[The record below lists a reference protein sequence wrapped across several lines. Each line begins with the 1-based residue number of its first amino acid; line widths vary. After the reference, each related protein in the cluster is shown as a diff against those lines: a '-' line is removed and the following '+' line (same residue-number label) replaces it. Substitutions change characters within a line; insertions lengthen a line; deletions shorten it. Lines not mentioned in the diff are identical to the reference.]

1 MQNKLSV
8 VVPVINLWNEYTKN
22 CIDTLFASTYP
33 IHQIILIDNASTDC
47 TEAVA
52 SDYAKQ
58 YANFVYIRNA
68 ERRSVSASWNQG
80 TQYAISGG
88 ATHVVVINNDT
99 LLHTHAIENLMA
111 FLDNSEGYG
120 VITGRDISRVVS
132 PNGLETVELVD
143 NVDDHPD
150 FAFFLITAG
159 NYEIMGGFDEEFT
172 PAYFEDNSFAY
183 KTKLAG
189 LKYGSLLSA
198 PFYHF
203 GSRTQN
209 TALGNGQTVCPSPQ
223 FENNRKLYVDMWGG
237 NPGEETYK
245 TKFNK

>member
-1 MQNKLSV
+1 MTNKLSV

-22 CIDTLFASTYP
+22 CIDTLFTSTYP

-47 TEAVA
+47 TETVA
-52 SDYAKQ
+52 SNYDEQ
-58 YANFVYIRNA
+58 FSNFVYIRNT

-80 TQYAISGG
+80 VKYAISGG

-99 LLHTHAIENLMA
+99 LLHSRAIQSLVEL
-111 FLDNSEGYG
+111 LENSEGFG
-120 VITGRDISRVVS
+120 VITGRDIGRIIPPS
-132 PNGLETVELVD
+132 GLEEVELVD
-143 NVDDHPD
+143 GVDEQPD
-150 FAFFLITAG
+150 FAFFLITKE
-159 NYEIMGGFDEEFT
+159 NYEKIGDFDEEFA
-172 PAYFEDNSFAY
+172 PAYFEDNSYAY

-189 LKYGSLLSA
+189 LKYGSLMSA

-209 TALGNGQTVCPSPQ
+209 TALGNGQIVCPSPQ
-223 FENNRKLYVDMWGG
+223 FENNRKLYIDMWGG